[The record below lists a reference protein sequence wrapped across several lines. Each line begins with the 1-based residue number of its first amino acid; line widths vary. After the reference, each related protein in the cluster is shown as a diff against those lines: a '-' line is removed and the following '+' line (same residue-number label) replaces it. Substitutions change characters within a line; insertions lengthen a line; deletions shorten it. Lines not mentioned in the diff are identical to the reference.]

1 MKKFLD
7 GKSSGILEGLVAYN
21 EAFEK
26 LTQEGYIPLF
36 GEDELS
42 IYCKGEIAPVF
53 EMELEGGKVVYCK
66 DEKLKSILREV

>member
-36 GEDELS
+36 GDDELS
-42 IYCKGEIAPVF
+42 IYREGEIAPVF
-53 EMELEGGKVVYCK
+53 EMGF
-66 DEKLKSILREV
+66 